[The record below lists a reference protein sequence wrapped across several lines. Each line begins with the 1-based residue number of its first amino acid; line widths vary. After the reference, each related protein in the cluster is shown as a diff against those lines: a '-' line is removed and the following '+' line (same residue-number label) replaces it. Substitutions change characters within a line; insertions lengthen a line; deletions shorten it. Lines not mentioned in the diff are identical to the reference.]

1 MFYGKFE
8 GVFLAS
14 DLSDDELIILEKTKD
29 LTKST
34 ADDFKNNISSFRKEL
49 LAVGYAMQSSAGIV
63 CYLNGLSVF
72 LASAGM
78 GYSRQAADLWANAAA
93 GVAFDAKLI
102 DQSYRSFDLYDEYVT
117 KGTVFPNKFNSKNQ
131 NYYDQLP
138 LWCREKIDRFVSVY
152 SDFSI

>member
-1 MFYGKFE
+1 MH
-8 GVFLAS
+8 
-14 DLSDDELIILEKTKD
+14 
-29 LTKST
+29 
-34 ADDFKNNISSFRKEL
+34 
-49 LAVGYAMQSSAGIV
+49 
-63 CYLNGLSVF
+63 
-72 LASAGM
+72 
-78 GYSRQAADLWANAAA
+78 AADLWANAAA
-93 GVAFDAKLI
+93 GVSFDAKFI